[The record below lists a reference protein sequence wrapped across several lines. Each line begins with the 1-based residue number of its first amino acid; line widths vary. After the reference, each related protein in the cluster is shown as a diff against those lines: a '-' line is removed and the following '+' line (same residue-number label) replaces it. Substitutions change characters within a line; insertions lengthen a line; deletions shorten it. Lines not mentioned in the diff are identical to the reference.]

1 MTTTTQLVILAG
13 VPSVFIAASAIHS
26 HILSRRLGRKLD
38 AMAADMESRSIA
50 LVKPDEDDSITAL
63 RR

>member
-13 VPSVFIAASAIHS
+13 VPSLFIAASAI
-26 HILSRRLGRKLD
+26 LSAFWYRRLGRKLD

-50 LVKPDEDDSITAL
+50 LVKPDDD
-63 RR
+63 